1 MTACRAANAFF
12 PLLPTAYRPERG
24 VFLDFFPFACH
35 NDIDIFLLG
44 NRKENGMKY
53 RRMWL
58 FALLAAALM
67 LLCGAQA
74 IAEKMTPVPAERIR
88 NVTLPEGV
96 VLIGDPV
103 IAEGKVT
110 VYVDDDKTN
119 WTEVLLKAASRDII
133 DAKLTVDAPF
143 ADAAKGVQENFGN
156 GDIYTLPAISEGVV
170 PAWFAENYPPDKI
183 SENSLKSS
191 VVFAEVS
198 ILSLIHI

>member
-1 MTACRAANAFF
+1 
-12 PLLPTAYRPERG
+12 
-24 VFLDFFPFACH
+24 
-35 NDIDIFLLG
+35 
-44 NRKENGMKY
+44 MKY

-119 WTEVLLKAASRDII
+119 WTEVLPKAASREII

-156 GDIYTLPAISEGVV
+156 GDIYTLP
-170 PAWFAENYPPDKI
+170 PYPKVLFPLGLLRI
-183 SENSLKSS
+183 IRQIRFLRI
-191 VVFAEVS
+191 V
-198 ILSLIHI
+198 